1 MKKIFNYATDPVD
14 IEKKGMRGGDFMD
27 IRGVRKI
34 ITGSTKAVSELRPLH
49 RYEPKEDRRSFEEE
63 KEFQE
68 DKRKKNA
75 EKPAAVREDSRGV
88 PPATYSSHQMR
99 LNSFRMADRITEYDF
114 SKTENIATICF
125 NFILSLRLS
134 HKSFLDRT
142 DPVIEQRRE
151 SFFREFGEILLDRAC
166 RKVENEDGGFCGM
179 DEIISVKEEI
189 WKKLN
194 DYLSEADVLLDD
206 LIERFPREWRKLV
219 LEASSEYGKE
229 LGEFR
234 VICIRENFFTA
245 ALREELLVNGNHPSE
260 EEILLKA
267 ASFFPEVRE

>member
-1 MKKIFNYATDPVD
+1 
-14 IEKKGMRGGDFMD
+14 MD

-34 ITGSTKAVSELRPLH
+34 VTGSTKAVPELRPLH
-49 RYEPKEDRRSFEEE
+49 RYEPKEGRRSFEEE
-63 KEFQE
+63 REWQE
-68 DKRKKNA
+68 EKKKKNQ
-75 EKPAAVREDSRGV
+75 EKPAAVRADSRTIPNV
-88 PPATYSSHQMR
+88 AYSSHQMR
-99 LNSFRMADRITEYDF
+99 LNSFRMSERVTEYDF
-114 SKTENIATICF
+114 SKEENIATICF

-142 DPVIEQRRE
+142 DPSTEQRRE
-151 SFFREFGEILLDRAC
+151 SFFREFGEILLDREC

-179 DEIISVKEEI
+179 DEIIAVKEEI

-194 DYLSEADVLLDD
+194 TYLSEADVLLDD

-234 VICIRENFFTA
+234 TICIRENFFTA
-245 ALREELLVNGNHPSE
+245 ALRQELMVNGNHPTE
-260 EEILLKA
+260 QEILLKA
-267 ASFFPEVRE
+267 ASFFPEVSD